1 MVVTEVVKNV
11 RPADIASRSPLQP
24 VDSAVVRPVQV
35 PQSDSNPFMSAMQAG
50 RSRSMQRINSAPS
63 SARRSIQSTGGLP
76 PSRQLSTASD
86 QASLHPAPSDMVHN
100 PLLHPGTMHTA
111 PGHVASG
118 RGGMHDARLDSTSEM
133 KSVARQITVRCLRRW
148 DGLLGIRAGSDGLG
162 RRSGIWRDKF
172 DGVRYGVLLL
182 AMRKL
187 NTDLLNSSTQPSECS
202 RQSSATSP
210 CSQCC
215 SADLCTCW
223 SCDRLE
229 CHVLTS
235 FAGAC
240 SFCTD
245 ILAAG

>member
-1 MVVTEVVKNV
+1 MDKHMVVTEVVKNV

-111 PGHVASG
+111 PGHVASD

-133 KSVARQITVRCLRRW
+133 KSVARQITVRCLRRR

-162 RRSGIWRDKF
+162 RGPAYGGISLMVCDMGCFCWPC
-172 DGVRYGVLLL
+172 
-182 AMRKL
+182 A
-187 NTDLLNSSTQPSECS
+187 SSIQ
-202 RQSSATSP
+202 
-210 CSQCC
+210 
-215 SADLCTCW
+215 TC
-223 SCDRLE
+223 
-229 CHVLTS
+229 
-235 FAGAC
+235 
-240 SFCTD
+240 
-245 ILAAG
+245 